1 MLILYSAIVFC
12 IYCDFPLFVSFVFLL
27 YVFFLLPLLQ
37 SQLERKG
44 RRTFSCLTSHYY
56 KKNASE
62 SIGPSYFPISDDIL
76 EKRKEI
82 VLVL

>member
-1 MLILYSAIVFC
+1 MLILYSGIVFHINC
-12 IYCDFPLFVSFVFLL
+12 GFPLFVSFVVLL

-37 SQLERKG
+37 SHLEREG
-44 RRTFSCLTSHYY
+44 RKTLSCLTSCYY